1 MVMNPQDLLYTK
13 DHEWIR
19 VEGDAGVVGIT
30 DHAQQE
36 LGDIVYVEA
45 PEDGAEV
52 KAGDE
57 VGTIESVKAVS
68 PLYSPL
74 TGEVLDANGSLDDAP
89 ELLNQEP
96 YGGGWIYRMRLGN
109 AGELDGLM
117 KAEDYEKLVSSEE

>member
-1 MVMNPQDLLYTK
+1 MNPQDLLYTK
-13 DHEWIR
+13 EHEWIR
-19 VEGDAGVVGIT
+19 VKGEEGVVGIT
-30 DHAQQE
+30 DHAQKE

-45 PEDGAEV
+45 PETGAEV
-52 KAGDE
+52 RAGDE

-74 TGEVLDANGSLDDAP
+74 TGEVTDVNGSLDDAP

-96 YGGGWIYRMRLGN
+96 YGGGWIYRMRLDN
-109 AGELDGLM
+109 MGELDGLM

>member
-1 MVMNPQDLLYTK
+1 MNPQDLLYTK

-19 VEGDAGVVGIT
+19 VEGEDGVVGIT
-30 DHAQQE
+30 DHAQKE
-36 LGDIVYVEA
+36 LGDIVYVET
-45 PEDGAEV
+45 PEAGAEV

-74 TGEVLDANGSLDDAP
+74 TGEVLEPNGALDDAP

-96 YGGGWIYRMRLGN
+96 YGDGWIYRMKLGDK
-109 AGELDGLM
+109 GELDGLM

>member
-1 MVMNPQDLLYTK
+1 MNPQDLLYTK
-13 DHEWIR
+13 EHEWIR
-19 VEGDAGVVGIT
+19 VEGEEGVVGIT
-30 DHAQQE
+30 DHAQKE
-36 LGDIVYVEA
+36 LGDIVYVES
-45 PEDGAEV
+45 PESGTAV

-74 TGEVLDANGSLDDAP
+74 TGEVTDANGGLDDAP

-109 AGELDGLM
+109 VGELDGLM

>member
-1 MVMNPQDLLYTK
+1 MNPQDLLYTK

-19 VEGDAGVVGIT
+19 VEGEEGVVGIT
-30 DHAQQE
+30 DHAQKE
-36 LGDIVYVEA
+36 LGDIVYVET
-45 PEDGAEV
+45 PESGTAV

-74 TGEVLDANGSLDDAP
+74 TGEVTDVNGGLDDAP

-96 YGGGWIYRMRLGN
+96 YGGGWIYRMRLGET
-109 AGELDGLM
+109 GELDGLM

>member
-1 MVMNPQDLLYTK
+1 MNPQDLLYTK

-36 LGDIVYVEA
+36 LGDIVYVET

-74 TGEVLDANGSLDDAP
+74 SGKILAANGDLDDAP

-96 YGGGWIYRMRLGN
+96 YGKGWIFRISLGDT
-109 AGELDGLM
+109 GELEGLM
-117 KAEDYEKLVSSEE
+117 KAADYEKLVSSEE